1 MRVPPGMASP
11 PQASPQAPQPQQVL
25 VVNSLPACG
34 TPRTPV
40 SSPAVHPA
48 QYVQQPQQQVVV
60 LQTGQG
66 ASSSAAPGGYAT
78 ITLPVQNAGLPVV
91 SAGGVQGAVVVQAQ
105 QPPQPQ
111 PQQVVQ
117 YSIPSTN
124 QQAMQYSIPS
134 TNQQVVQYSTPS
146 TNQQVVQYN
155 VPSTNQHVVQYSVPS
170 TNQQVIQCNMP
181 GSNQP
186 TYWVQVPD
194 PTAVNSASAPMAGG
208 QVVQIE
214 LPATTIAPGSS
225 SLPAQTFVLDG
236 GYVLQQQQQAQAAQ
250 GMVSLQALSAPSPA
264 GMVQVGVLDSAIP
277 GLMSTGG
284 PLVMT
289 NELQQQPSSGGSW
302 QCMYPASTH
311 SMLMDL
317 QNMHLC

>member
-1 MRVPPGMASP
+1 MRVLPGMASP
-11 PQASPQAPQPQQVL
+11 PQAPQQVL
-25 VVNSLPACG
+25 VVNPLPARG

-40 SSPAVHPA
+40 FSPTVHPA
-48 QYVQQPQQQVVV
+48 QYVQQQQLLQQPQQQVVV

-66 ASSSAAPGGYAT
+66 TSSSAAPGGYAT
-78 ITLPVQNAGLPVV
+78 ITLPVQNAGVPVV
-91 SAGGVQGAVVVQAQ
+91 SAGGAQGAVQLQAQ
-105 QPPQPQ
+105 QAPQPQ

-155 VPSTNQHVVQYSVPS
+155 VPSTNQHVVQYSVSS

-194 PTAVNSASAPMAGG
+194 PAAVNSASAPMAGG

-214 LPATTIAPGSS
+214 LPAATITPGNS
-225 SLPAQTFVLDG
+225 SLPAQTFALDG
-236 GYVLQQQQQAQAAQ
+236 GYVLQQQAQTAQ
-250 GMVSLQALSAPSPA
+250 GVASLQALSAPPPA
-264 GMVQVGVLDSAIP
+264 GMVQVGVLDSAIS
-277 GLMSTGG
+277 GLVSAGG

-302 QCMYPASTH
+302 QCMYPQSTH